1 MRKLPETI
9 LAIDQGSSKCGWAY
23 LEDGVVVQSGVFKLK
38 GKDRMLRY
46 KQLLTLLTD
55 MVCDLNIKYMAIEDV
70 FMKRSG
76 FSNPKTSKIMG
87 ETRGIIASVGLLY
100 DMDIINVNPAELTK
114 YLGINT
120 RTENKKE
127 VTKTYVAKLV
137 EREVAEDEA
146 DAVIIG
152 LITHNRLKH
161 EKS

>member
-1 MRKLPETI
+1 MRKKLKI

-23 LEDGVVVQSGVFKLK
+23 LEDGEVHSSGVFKLK
-38 GKDRMLRY
+38 GKDRMERY
-46 KQLLTLLTD
+46 RQLLGLLTD
-55 MVCDLNIKYMAIEDV
+55 MVCDYAIDYMAIEDV

-100 DMDIINVNPAELTK
+100 GMDIIDINPAELTK
-114 YLGINT
+114 FLGINT
-120 RTENKKE
+120 RKDDKKK
-127 VTKTYVAKLV
+127 VTQNYVEKIIGEAP
-137 EREVAEDEA
+137 AEDQA
-146 DAVIIG
+146 DAVLIG